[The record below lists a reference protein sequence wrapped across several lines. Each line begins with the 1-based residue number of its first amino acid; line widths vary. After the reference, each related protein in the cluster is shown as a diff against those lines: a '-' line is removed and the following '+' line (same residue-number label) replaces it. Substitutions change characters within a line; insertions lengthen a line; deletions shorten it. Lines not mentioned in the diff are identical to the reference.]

1 MMKTTGQLEKKTFAK
16 FRESGLE
23 VPNLMQHQV
32 DSFERFLETTL
43 KKVFSEFSPI
53 TDYADK
59 KFDLTFKSYRIE
71 KTDIDEFAARK
82 QKTSMQHAVKATYEL
97 TNKTTGSKKE
107 QEVFMFNIPVMTS
120 HGTFVVNGVE
130 RVIVPQL
137 ARSFGI
143 FFTVDET
150 KKERQ
155 FGAKVIPARG
165 SWVEIESENTT
176 EKDLLYIKIDRK
188 RKLPISSFLRIIS
201 DGKKDEDILKMFS
214 KDTKTY
220 VENTFKKDAALSTD
234 ESYIELY
241 KRLRDG
247 EIVAIKYAKDYVD
260 SIFSKERYDISEIG
274 RIRFNKRFNGK
285 EIKKYS
291 DKDKALNLED
301 VVKIIENIVA
311 LNSDSESQ
319 PDDIDHLG
327 SRRLRFFDEMIEAR
341 VRLGLFQM
349 KRNIQDRMS
358 IADSATL
365 EPSFFLNT
373 RPIQAKILEFYNT
386 NPLSQFVDQDNILY
400 ELEEGRTVSALGP
413 GGLVRERAGFEVRDV
428 HPSHY
433 GRLCP
438 VHTPEGQNIGLI
450 LRLSTFA
457 KVNNFGIIETPYIVV
472 KNGEITKEIV
482 YLDAYDE
489 ERVKIAHSATKIDGK
504 GKFVDKKV
512 EVRFMGDPLVTD
524 VKNVEYIDVSSY
536 QPFSVAT
543 SMIPFVNHNESN
555 RALMGSNM
563 QKQAVPCIKPD
574 APMVATGI
582 EYDAAK
588 YTGRLVYAEK
598 DCEVLY
604 VDGTRVEVK
613 EGSKKR
619 VYNLV
624 NFERT
629 NTFAMFHQRPTV
641 STGDKIKKGDLIADT
656 TSSDNGQIA
665 VGQNILVAYMSFY
678 GANYE
683 DAIIVSEKV
692 AKEHKFTNIHIKE
705 YVTDIRDTKLGPE
718 LTTQDIPNISEEKL
732 RNLDEEG
739 IVMLGAEVNK
749 GDILVGKVTPKG
761 EAQLTPEERLLR
773 SIFGE
778 KAKDVKDSS
787 LKLKSGEKGRV
798 VGIKIFDRE
807 KGEINETGVI
817 KRIYV
822 QVAEL
827 RNIKVGDKLSGRHG
841 NKGVVSVILP
851 EEDMP
856 YTEDGKSVDIIL
868 SPLGVPSRMNLGQ
881 IFEVHMGL
889 AAGSLNYQAIIPP
902 FSGATDKEIGD
913 ELVKA
918 GYQSDGKMKLIDGKT
933 GEFFGRDITVGYMY
947 ILKLHHMIEDKMHV
961 RSVGPYSL
969 INQQPLGG
977 KAQEGGQR
985 FGEMEVWALL
995 GHGTAYTLREVL
1007 TVKSDDIMGR
1017 SAMYDSIIKGK
1028 NLVLPNTPESFN
1040 VMINTL
1046 RGLSLDISLDHVE
1059 DKEFN
1064 NYNK

>member
-1 MMKTTGQLEKKTFAK
+1 MTVGQLKQKTFEK
-16 FRESGLE
+16 FRESGLHI
-23 VPNLMQHQV
+23 PNLMQHQL
-32 DSFERFLETTL
+32 DSYDRFLNNTL

-53 TDYADK
+53 SDYADK
-59 KFDLTFKSYRIE
+59 KFDLVFKSYRIE

-82 QKTSMQHAVKATYEL
+82 TKTSMQHTIKATYEL

-107 QEVFMFNIPVMTS
+107 QEIFMFDVPVMTG
-120 HGTFVVNGVE
+120 HGTFIVNGVE

-143 FFTVDET
+143 FFTINDT

-165 SWVEIESENTT
+165 SWVEIESENTSD
-176 EKDLLYIKIDRK
+176 KDLIYVKIDRK
-188 RKLPISSFLRIIS
+188 RKLPVSSFLRVIS
-201 DGKKDEDILKMFS
+201 GGKKDESLIKLFS
-214 KDTKTY
+214 EDAQEY
-220 VENTFKKDAALSTD
+220 VKNTFTKDSALSVD
-234 ESYIELY
+234 ESYVEVY

-247 EIVAIKYAKDYVD
+247 EIVAVNYAKDYVD
-260 SIFSKERYDISEIG
+260 SIFSLDRYDISEIG
-274 RIRFNKRFNGK
+274 RLRFNKRFGKK
-285 EIKKYS
+285 EIKRYS
-291 DKDKALNLED
+291 DSDKSLTLDD
-301 VVKIIENIVA
+301 VVNIIENIVK
-311 LNSDSESQ
+311 LNADPEAVA
-319 PDDIDHLG
+319 DDIDHLG
-327 SRRLRFFDEMIEAR
+327 SRRLRFFEEMIEAR
-341 VRLGLFQM
+341 IRLGLFQM
-349 KRNIQDRMS
+349 KRNIQDKMS
-358 IADSATL
+358 IADSTTA
-365 EPSFFLNT
+365 EPAFFLNT

-400 ELEEGRTVSALGP
+400 ELEDGRTVSALGP

-438 VHTPEGQNIGLI
+438 IHTPEGQNIGLI
-450 LRLSTFA
+450 MRLSTYA
-457 KVNNFGIIETPYIVV
+457 KVNGFGIIETPYIKVV
-472 KNGEITKEIV
+472 DGKITKQV
-482 YLDAYDE
+482 DYLDAYAE
-489 ERVKIAHSATKIDGK
+489 EESKVAHSAAKIDK
-504 GKFVDKKV
+504 KTGKFLDKRI
-512 EVRFMGDPLVTD
+512 EVRYMGEPLVVD
-524 VKNVEYIDVSSY
+524 LKDVEYIDVSAY

-543 SMIPFVNHNESN
+543 SMIPFVNHDEAN

-563 QKQAVPCIKPD
+563 QKQAVGCIVPD
-574 APMVATGI
+574 APMIATGI
-582 EYDAAK
+582 EYEAAK
-588 YTGRLVYAEK
+588 YTGRLVYAAE
-598 DCEVLY
+598 DCVVSY
-604 VDGTRVEVK
+604 VDGSKVEVK
-613 EGSKKR
+613 EGTKKR

-624 NFERT
+624 NYERT
-629 NTFAMFHQRPTV
+629 NTFAMFHQRPV
-641 STGDKIKKGDLIADT
+641 VNTGDKLKKGDLIADT
-656 TSSDNGQIA
+656 SSSDNGQIA
-665 VGQNILVAYMSFY
+665 VGQNMLVAFMSFY

-683 DAIIVSEKV
+683 DAIIVSERV
-692 AKEHKFTNIHIKE
+692 AKEHKFTNVHIKE
-705 YVTDIRDTKLGPE
+705 YVTDIRETKLGPE
-718 LTTQDIPNISEEKL
+718 LTTQDIPNVGEDKL
-732 RNLDEEG
+732 RSLDEEG
-739 IVMLGAEVNK
+739 IVVIGAEVTK

-761 EAQLTPEERLLR
+761 ESQLTPEERLLR

-798 VGIKIFDRE
+798 VGVKIFDRA

-856 YTEDGKSVDIIL
+856 YTEDGQSVDIIL

-881 IFEVHMGL
+881 ILEVHLGL
-889 AAGSLNYQAIIPP
+889 AAGTLGYQAVVPP
-902 FSGATDKEIGD
+902 FAGPTSAEIGA
-913 ELVKA
+913 ELKEA
-918 GYQSDGKMKLIDGKT
+918 GYSETGKVKLIDGKT
-933 GEFFGRDITVGYMY
+933 GEAFDRDITMGYMY

-995 GHGTAYTLREVL
+995 GHGVAYTLREVL

-1028 NLVLPNTPESFN
+1028 NFILPNTPESFN
-1040 VMINTL
+1040 VMLNTL
-1046 RGLSLDISLDHVE
+1046 RGLSLDISLESHEEEE
-1059 DKEFN
+1059 D
-1064 NYNK
+1064 NYNNH

>member
-1 MMKTTGQLEKKTFAK
+1 MTKTVGQWEKKTFAN

-23 VPNLMQHQV
+23 IPNLMQHQV
-32 DSFERFLETTL
+32 DSFDRFLGETL
-43 KKVFSEFSPI
+43 KKIFLEFSPI
-53 TDYADK
+53 SDYADK
-59 KFDLTFKSYRIE
+59 KFDLTFKSYRIK
-71 KTDIDEFAARK
+71 KTDMDEFTARK

-97 TNKTTGSKKE
+97 VNKTTGSKKE

-120 HGTFVVNGVE
+120 HGTFIVNGIE

-143 FFTVDET
+143 FFTVNDT

-165 SWVEIESENTT
+165 SWVEIESENTA

-201 DGKKDEDILKMFS
+201 GIKNDEKILKMFS
-214 KDTKTY
+214 DEARVY
-220 VENTFKKDAALSTD
+220 VENTFKKDSALSLN

-260 SIFSKERYDISEIG
+260 SIFAKERYDISEIG
-274 RIRFNKRFNGK
+274 RLRFNKRFFGK
-285 EIKKYS
+285 DIKKYS
-291 DKDKALNLED
+291 DKDKALSLED
-301 VVKIIENIVA
+301 VVKIIENIVL

-341 VRLGLFQM
+341 IRLGLFQM
-349 KRNIQDRMS
+349 KRYIQDRMS
-358 IADSATL
+358 IADSMTL

-373 RPIQAKILEFYNT
+373 KPIQAKILEFYNT
-386 NPLSQFVDQDNILY
+386 NPLAQFVDQDNILY

-428 HPSHY
+428 HHSHY

-438 VHTPEGQNIGLI
+438 IHTSEGPNIGLI
-450 LRLSTFA
+450 LRLATFA

-472 KNGEITKEIV
+472 KKGKITKEVV
-482 YLDAYDE
+482 YLDAYAE
-489 ERVKIAHSATKIDGK
+489 EKSKIAHSASNINEK
-504 GKFVDKKV
+504 GVFLDKTI
-512 EVRFMGDPLVTD
+512 EVRYKGEPVNTD
-524 VKNVEYIDVSSY
+524 VNNVDYIDVAAY
-536 QPFSVAT
+536 QPFSIAT

-563 QKQAVPCIKPD
+563 QKQTVPCIKPE
-574 APMVATGI
+574 APMVSTGI
-582 EYDAAK
+582 EYEAAK

-598 DCEVLY
+598 DCKVLY
-604 VDGTRVEVK
+604 VDGTKVEVK
-613 EGSKKR
+613 EGTKKR

-629 NTFAMFHQRPTV
+629 NTFAMFHQRPV
-641 STGDKIKKGDLIADT
+641 VNTGDNLKKGDLIADT
-656 TSSDNGQIA
+656 TSSDNGQIS
-665 VGQNILVAYMSFY
+665 VGQNMLVAFMSFY
-678 GANYE
+678 GGNYE

-692 AKEHKFTNIHIKE
+692 AKKHKFTNIHIKE
-705 YVTDIRDTKLGPE
+705 YVADVRDTKLGPE
-718 LTTQDIPNISEEKL
+718 LTTQDIPNVGEDKL

-739 IVMLGAEVNK
+739 VIMLGAEVVK

-841 NKGVVSVILP
+841 NKGVISMILP

-856 YTEDGKSVDIIL
+856 FTEDGESIDIIL
-868 SPLGVPSRMNLGQ
+868 SPLGVPSRTNLGQ
-881 IFEVHMGL
+881 IFEVHLGL
-889 AAGSLNYQAIIPP
+889 AAGSL
-902 FSGATDKEIGD
+902 K
-913 ELVKA
+913 
-918 GYQSDGKMKLIDGKT
+918 
-933 GEFFGRDITVGYMY
+933 
-947 ILKLHHMIEDKMHV
+947 
-961 RSVGPYSL
+961 
-969 INQQPLGG
+969 
-977 KAQEGGQR
+977 
-985 FGEMEVWALL
+985 
-995 GHGTAYTLREVL
+995 
-1007 TVKSDDIMGR
+1007 
-1017 SAMYDSIIKGK
+1017 
-1028 NLVLPNTPESFN
+1028 
-1040 VMINTL
+1040 
-1046 RGLSLDISLDHVE
+1046 
-1059 DKEFN
+1059 
-1064 NYNK
+1064 

>member
-1 MMKTTGQLEKKTFAK
+1 
-16 FRESGLE
+16 
-23 VPNLMQHQV
+23 
-32 DSFERFLETTL
+32 
-43 KKVFSEFSPI
+43 
-53 TDYADK
+53 
-59 KFDLTFKSYRIE
+59 
-71 KTDIDEFAARK
+71 
-82 QKTSMQHAVKATYEL
+82 
-97 TNKTTGSKKE
+97 
-107 QEVFMFNIPVMTS
+107 
-120 HGTFVVNGVE
+120 
-130 RVIVPQL
+130 
-137 ARSFGI
+137 
-143 FFTVDET
+143 
-150 KKERQ
+150 
-155 FGAKVIPARG
+155 
-165 SWVEIESENTT
+165 
-176 EKDLLYIKIDRK
+176 LYVKIDRK
-188 RKLPISSFLRIIS
+188 RKLPISSFLRIVS
-201 DGKKDEDILKMFS
+201 EGKTDEAILKMFS
-214 KDTKTY
+214 QDARVY
-220 VENTFKKDAALSTD
+220 IENTFKKDTAISTD

-247 EIVAIKYAKDYVD
+247 EIVAVKYAKDYVD

-274 RIRFNKRFNGK
+274 RIRFNKRFEGK

-291 DKDKALNLED
+291 DKDKALTLDD
-301 VVKIIENIVA
+301 VVKIIENIVS
-311 LNSDSESQ
+311 LNADSESQ

-341 VRLGLFQM
+341 IRLGLFQM

-358 IADSATL
+358 IADSSTI
-365 EPSFFLNT
+365 EPAFFLNT

-438 VHTPEGQNIGLI
+438 IHTPEGQNIGLI
-450 LRLSTFA
+450 LRLATFA
-457 KVNNFGIIETPYIVV
+457 KVNNFGIIETPYLVV
-472 KNGEITKEIV
+472 KGGKITKEV
-482 YLDAYDE
+482 KYLDAYDE
-489 ERVKIAHSATKIDGK
+489 EKVRIAHSATNIDSKGNFVEGKI
-504 GKFVDKKV
+504 
-512 EVRFMGDPLVTD
+512 EVRYMGDPVVTD
-524 VKNVEYIDVSSY
+524 TKNVEYIDISSY

-543 SMIPFVNHNESN
+543 AMIPFVNHNEAN

-574 APMVATGI
+574 APLVATGI
-582 EYDAAK
+582 EHDAAK
-588 YTGRLVYAEK
+588 YTGRLVYAQK

-613 EGSKKR
+613 EGTKKR

-629 NTFAMFHQRPTV
+629 NTFAMFHQRPV
-641 STGDKIKKGDLIADT
+641 VDTGDKLKEGDLIADT

-665 VGQNILVAYMSFY
+665 VGQNMLVAYMSFY

-692 AKEHKFTNIHIKE
+692 AKKHKFTNIHIKE

-718 LTTQDIPNISEEKL
+718 LTTQDIPNIGEDKL

-798 VGIKIFDRE
+798 VGIKIFDRD

-841 NKGVVSVILP
+841 NKGVVSMILP

-856 YTEDGKSVDIIL
+856 YTEDGRSVDIIL

-889 AAGSLNYQAIIPP
+889 AAGSLGYQAIIPP
-902 FSGATDKEIGD
+902 FSGATDKEIGE
-913 ELVKA
+913 ELVRA

-933 GEFFGRDITVGYMY
+933 GDFFARDITVGYAY

-985 FGEMEVWALL
+985 FGEMEV
-995 GHGTAYTLREVL
+995 
-1007 TVKSDDIMGR
+1007 
-1017 SAMYDSIIKGK
+1017 
-1028 NLVLPNTPESFN
+1028 
-1040 VMINTL
+1040 
-1046 RGLSLDISLDHVE
+1046 
-1059 DKEFN
+1059 
-1064 NYNK
+1064 

>member
-1 MMKTTGQLEKKTFAK
+1 MIKTTGQLDKKTFAK
-16 FRESGLE
+16 FRESGIE
-23 VPNLMQHQV
+23 IPNLMQHQV
-32 DSFERFLETTL
+32 DSFNRFLKEML
-43 KKVFSEFSPI
+43 KKIFLEFSPI
-53 TDYADK
+53 SDYADK

-71 KTDIDEFAARK
+71 KTDVDEFQARK
-82 QKTSMQHAVKATYEL
+82 QKTSMQHSVKATYEL
-97 TNKTTGSKKE
+97 FNKTTGSKKE
-107 QEVFMFNIPVMTS
+107 QEVFMFDIPVMTS
-120 HGTFVVNGVE
+120 HGTFIVNGVE

-143 FFTVDET
+143 FFTLNDT

-155 FGAKVIPARG
+155 FGAKIIPARG
-165 SWVEIESENTT
+165 SWVEIESENVTD
-176 EKDLLYIKIDRK
+176 KDLLYVKIDRK

-201 DGKKDEDILKMFS
+201 GGKNDKVILKLFS
-214 KDTKTY
+214 DEARVY
-220 VENTFKKDAALSTD
+220 VENTFKKDSALSVD

-274 RIRFNKRFNGK
+274 RIRFNKRFGGS

-291 DKDKALNLED
+291 DKDKTLVLGD
-301 VVKIIENIVA
+301 VVKIIENIVL
-311 LNSDSESQ
+311 LNSNTESQ

-327 SRRLRFFDEMIEAR
+327 SRRLRFFDEMIESR
-341 VRLGLFQM
+341 IRLGLFQM

-358 IADSATL
+358 IADSSTL

-428 HPSHY
+428 HSSHY

-438 VHTPEGQNIGLI
+438 IHTPEGQNIGLI
-450 LRLSTFA
+450 LRLATFA
-457 KVNNFGIIETPYIVV
+457 RVNNFGIIETPYIVV
-472 KNGEITKEIV
+472 KNGKITKEV
-482 YLDAYDE
+482 TYLDAYAE
-489 ERVKIAHSATKIDGK
+489 EGARIAHSAVSI
-504 GKFVDKKV
+504 DKKGNFIEKRI
-512 EVRFMGDPLVTD
+512 EVRYKGDPVITD
-524 VKNVEYIDVSSY
+524 IENVDYIDISAY

-543 SMIPFVNHNESN
+543 AMIPFVNHNEAN

-574 APMVATGI
+574 APIVATGI
-582 EYDAAK
+582 EYEAAK
-588 YTGRLVYAEK
+588 YTGRLLYAEN
-598 DCEVLY
+598 DCEVTY

-629 NTFAMFHQRPTV
+629 NTFAMFHQRPV
-641 STGDKIKKGDLIADT
+641 VNTGDKLKTGDLIADT

-665 VGQNILVAYMSFY
+665 VGQNMLVAFMSFY

-683 DAIIVSEKV
+683 DAIIVSERV
-692 AKEHKFTNIHIKE
+692 AKKHKFTNIHIKE
-705 YVTDIRDTKLGPE
+705 YVTDVRDTKLGPE
-718 LTTQDIPNISEEKL
+718 MTTQDIPNVGEDRL
-732 RNLDEEG
+732 RNIDEEG
-739 IVMLGAEVNK
+739 IVILGAEVNK

-778 KAKDVKDSS
+778 KAKDIKDSS

-798 VGIKIFDRE
+798 VGIKIFDRNR
-807 KGEINETGVI
+807 GEINETGVI
-817 KRIYV
+817 KRIYI

-841 NKGVVSVILP
+841 NKGVVSMILP

-856 YTEDGKSVDIIL
+856 YTEDGRSVDVIL

-889 AAGSLNYQAIIPP
+889 AAGTLDYQAIIPP
-902 FSGATDKEIGD
+902 FSGATDKEIGE

-918 GYQSDGKMKLIDGKT
+918 GYKANGKIKLIDGKT

-995 GHGTAYTLREVL
+995 GHGAAYTLREVL

-1017 SAMYDSIIKGK
+1017 SAMYDSIIKGR
-1028 NLVLPNTPESFN
+1028 NFVLPNTPESFN
-1040 VMINTL
+1040 VMLNTL
-1046 RGLSLDISLDHVE
+1046 RGLSLDISLDHKN
-1059 DKEFN
+1059 DKDFN

>member
-1 MMKTTGQLEKKTFAK
+1 
-16 FRESGLE
+16 
-23 VPNLMQHQV
+23 V
-32 DSFERFLETTL
+32 
-43 KKVFSEFSPI
+43 
-53 TDYADK
+53 
-59 KFDLTFKSYRIE
+59 
-71 KTDIDEFAARK
+71 
-82 QKTSMQHAVKATYEL
+82 
-97 TNKTTGSKKE
+97 
-107 QEVFMFNIPVMTS
+107 
-120 HGTFVVNGVE
+120 
-130 RVIVPQL
+130 
-137 ARSFGI
+137 
-143 FFTVDET
+143 
-150 KKERQ
+150 
-155 FGAKVIPARG
+155 
-165 SWVEIESENTT
+165 
-176 EKDLLYIKIDRK
+176 KIDRK

-201 DGKKDEDILKMFS
+201 GGKSDEAILKSFS
-214 KDTKTY
+214 DKAKVY
-220 VENTFKKDAALSTD
+220 LKNTFEKDQALSID

-247 EIVAIKYAKDYVD
+247 EIVAIKYAKDYID

-274 RIRFNKRFNGK
+274 RLRFNGRFGGK

-291 DKDKALNLED
+291 DKDKALTFED
-301 VVKIIENIVA
+301 LIKIIENIVT
-311 LNSDSESQ
+311 LNSDIESQ

-341 VRLGLFQM
+341 IRLGLFQM

-358 IADSATL
+358 IADSTTL
-365 EPSFFLNT
+365 EPAFFLNT

-428 HPSHY
+428 HFSHY

-438 VHTPEGQNIGLI
+438 IHTPEGQNIGLI
-450 LRLSTFA
+450 LRLATFA

-472 KNGEITKEIV
+472 KKGKITEEVV
-482 YLDAYDE
+482 YLDAYE
-489 ERVKIAHSATKIDGK
+489 EEKAKIAHSAANIDGK
-504 GKFVDKKV
+504 GKFIDGRI
-512 EVRFMGDPLVTD
+512 EVRYMGEPLVTD
-524 VKNVEYIDVSSY
+524 VDNVQYIDISSY
-536 QPFSVAT
+536 QPFSIAT
-543 SMIPFVNHNESN
+543 AMIPFVNHNEAN

-563 QKQAVPCIKPD
+563 QKQAVPCIRPD
-574 APMVATGI
+574 APLVATGI
-582 EYDAAK
+582 EYEAAK
-588 YTGRLVYAEK
+588 YTGRLVYAEN
-598 DCEVLY
+598 DCEVTY
-604 VDGTRVEVK
+604 VDGSKVEVK
-613 EGSKKR
+613 EGTKKR

-629 NTFAMFHQRPTV
+629 NTFAMFHQRPV
-641 STGDKIKKGDLIADT
+641 VNSGDKLKKGDLIADT
-656 TSSDNGQIA
+656 SSSDNGQIA
-665 VGQNILVAYMSFY
+665 VGQNMLVAFMSFY

-683 DAIIVSEKV
+683 DAIIISEKV
-692 AKEHKFTNIHIKE
+692 AKQHKFTNVHIKE
-705 YVTDIRDTKLGPE
+705 YVTDVRDTKLGPE
-718 LTTQDIPNISEEKL
+718 LTTQDIPNIGEEKL

-739 IVMLGAEVNK
+739 IVMLGAEVTK

-778 KAKDVKDSS
+778 KAKDVKDAS

-798 VGIKIFDRE
+798 VGIKIFDRA

-841 NKGVVSVILP
+841 NKGVVSMILP

-856 YTEDGKSVDIIL
+856 YTEDGKSVDVIL

-889 AAGSLNYQAIIPP
+889 AAGTLNYQAIAPP
-902 FSGATDKEIGD
+902 FSGATDEEIGK

-918 GYQSDGKMKLIDGKT
+918 GYQADGKMKLIDGKT
-933 GEFFGRDITVGYMY
+933 GEAFARDVTVGYMY

-985 FGEMEVWALL
+985 FGEMEV
-995 GHGTAYTLREVL
+995 
-1007 TVKSDDIMGR
+1007 
-1017 SAMYDSIIKGK
+1017 
-1028 NLVLPNTPESFN
+1028 
-1040 VMINTL
+1040 
-1046 RGLSLDISLDHVE
+1046 
-1059 DKEFN
+1059 
-1064 NYNK
+1064 